1 MKTEISAEWD
11 LLNQAG
17 RAAREQAARE
27 QAAREIG
34 LSPSPSRPFSPVPQP
49 SLRTQQQERMIE
61 QLNRIYAVDTD
72 PSEARTVN
80 AMKATFRSVLRE
92 RW

>member
-11 LLNQAG
+11 VVNQAG

-27 QAAREIG
+27 MG
-34 LSPSPSRPFSPVPQP
+34 VSPGPGRPFSPAPQP

-61 QLNRIYAVDTD
+61 QINSLYAVDTD

-80 AMKATFRSVLRE
+80 AMKAAFRSVLRE